1 VKIFLN
7 NQDNSL
13 CRVQKDSRKERKGLL
28 PKAKMFN
35 IMKKTVITI
44 LFGILLLSASA
55 QQNGKQVIYTDK
67 APKPIGP
74 YSQGIR
80 FGNTLYVAG
89 QIAINP
95 ETGKMDTLDI
105 ESEIRRVLKN
115 LGEVLSAAGM
125 NYSNIV
131 KTTIYS
137 TDLKYFKTINTIY
150 GENFK
155 EAPPARETVQVA
167 ALPGKVH
174 IEISAIAVK

>member
-1 VKIFLN
+1 MNK
-7 NQDNSL
+7 S
-13 CRVQKDSRKERKGLL
+13 
-28 PKAKMFN
+28 A
-35 IMKKTVITI
+35 ITI
-44 LFGILLLSASA
+44 LFGILLFSAFA
-55 QQNGKQVIYTDK
+55 QNGQKQIIYTDK

-80 FGNTLYVAG
+80 MGNTLYAAG

-115 LGEVLSAAGM
+115 LGEVLSAGGM
-125 NYSNIV
+125 NYSNVV
-131 KTTIYS
+131 KTTIYT

-155 EAPPARETVQVA
+155 DSPPARETIQVA
-167 ALPGKVH
+167 ALPAKAHV
-174 IEISAIAVK
+174 EISAIAVK